1 LHVNELW
8 FIVHLVFMIDNK
20 YDIILDAAS
29 QVFACEGFHKAKISK
44 IAEIAGIGAGTIY
57 LYFKNKEAILEEIF
71 LRSWSRIESKL
82 LEMKKIKNMTPLQ
95 KITEITGEI
104 IELIYSNVS
113 VAKILLYEY
122 SFWNSNKKEKLS
134 KTVENSQKLIEELI
148 TDGIKANIFRK
159 DMNPKDAT
167 MFIIGGVWF
176 WIASKSDDLLSYSKE
191 ELTDTLFNYIIYGLK

>member
-1 LHVNELW
+1 MHVNELW

-95 KITEITGEI
+95 KIAEITGEI

-122 SFWNSNKKEKLS
+122 SFWNSNKKENYSKLS
-134 KTVENSQKLIEELI
+134 RTHRN
-148 TDGIKANIFRK
+148 
-159 DMNPKDAT
+159 
-167 MFIIGGVWF
+167 
-176 WIASKSDDLLSYSKE
+176 
-191 ELTDTLFNYIIYGLK
+191 